1 MQPQYSIEVEPHE
14 LRFVACSLLHTPPAH
29 ARASRAKS
37 PLPSRQLEAIFDV
50 SGVSCEVLQGGVVAV
65 GDAVCPEP
73 ADSPAH
79 ATVRDLGSQP
89 PGYFV
94 RPSKRTAGMLRGA
107 SLHMAGTLERVMKDD
122 PDGAVRVEAA
132 YESVG
137 LRFWPA
143 SSWDAAAVLRRRR
156 QRRQSLA
163 ACAAIAVALAA
174 AGVAAMAVG
183 VIAMKLQGDV

>member
-1 MQPQYSIEVEPHE
+1 
-14 LRFVACSLLHTPPAH
+14 
-29 ARASRAKS
+29 
-37 PLPSRQLEAIFDV
+37 
-50 SGVSCEVLQGGVVAV
+50 VSCEVLQGGVVAV